1 MKEIISTAFDLTKKN
16 ALILIGAILCLMV
29 ITLLINFLTSTLSL
43 LPYMMFISN
52 LISIASQIYFGIMLL
67 KLFLLIID
75 GKEPEFSEIIPK
87 FNETIRYTSV
97 TFLTA
102 LISIVTFIICIFLS
116 TAVGILDPRILS
128 MLGEIAV
135 LNQNQSSNIQLN
147 YTATEIFTG
156 LGMLF
161 IISIPAIIL
170 YLRLSF
176 ANYIII
182 DNQHESPTTAL
193 MRSVNITKGYVLYII
208 LAFIIIILI
217 NLVGILL
224 FLVGLFFTI
233 PMSALVLLLLYRSLD
248 QNYQAEL
255 LENSTNE

>member
-29 ITLLINFLTSTLSL
+29 ISLLISFLTSALML

-52 LISIASQIYFGIMLL
+52 LISIVAQIYFGMLLL
-67 KLFLLIID
+67 KLFLSIID

-87 FNETIRYTSV
+87 FNEVIRYTSV

-102 LISIVTFIICIFLS
+102 LISIVTFMICIFLS
-116 TAVGILDPRILS
+116 SAIGILDPRILA
-128 MLGEIAV
+128 MLGEMITTS
-135 LNQNQSSNIQLN
+135 QNQSSNIVLN
-147 YTATEIFTG
+147 YTSTEIFTG
-156 LGMLF
+156 IGVLF
-161 IISIPAIIL
+161 VISIPAIIL

-182 DNQHESPTTAL
+182 DNENESPTSAL

-208 LAFIIIILI
+208 LATILIILI
-217 NLVGILL
+217 NVVGLLL
-224 FLVGLFFTI
+224 FVVGLFFTI
-233 PMSALVLLLLYRSLD
+233 PMSALVLILLYRSLD